1 VSVGYLRSDHL
12 HIDGPTMPTIALVS
26 GVRGIIYPKGHLP
39 PHLHAKL
46 AEHEAMIS
54 IVTGDV
60 LEGSLPSA
68 KLRAVQEWLATHR
81 EQVAYVWREIREGR
95 YQGGMID
102 K

>member
-1 VSVGYLRSDHL
+1 
-12 HIDGPTMPTIALVS
+12 MPTIALVS
-26 GVRGIIYPKGHLP
+26 GVRIIIYPKDHLP

-68 KLRAVQEWLATHR
+68 KLKVVQSWLAAHR
-81 EQVAYVWREIREGR
+81 EEVAYVWQEIRARR
-95 YQGGMID
+95 YQGGMIEE
-102 K
+102 

>member
-1 VSVGYLRSDHL
+1 
-12 HIDGPTMPTIALVS
+12 MPTIAVVF
-26 GVRGIIYPKGHLP
+26 GVRIMIYPKDHLP
-39 PHLHAKL
+39 SHLHAKF

-60 LEGSLPSA
+60 LEGALPRA
-68 KLRAVQEWLATHR
+68 KLSAVQEWLAR
-81 EQVAYVWREIREGR
+81 RRGQVAYVWREIRDLR